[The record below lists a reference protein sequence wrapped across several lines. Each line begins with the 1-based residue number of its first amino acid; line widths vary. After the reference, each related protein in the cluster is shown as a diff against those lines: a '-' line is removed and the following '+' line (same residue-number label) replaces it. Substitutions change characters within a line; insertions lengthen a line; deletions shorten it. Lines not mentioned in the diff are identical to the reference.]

1 VTGAE
6 ERFKELFKA
15 ARVLLREGIDQE
27 DQLIPTLALANEI
40 CRDGS
45 YLGIKHCFEKLAQDS
60 EAWEREADAFVSTY
74 GRLRP
79 VRVVDGILILERLP
93 LSIKIKYK
101 RKTEQ
106 PEEVMFFV
114 YAHRQLAKPQHVASL
129 YEKTLLAAD
138 VPYGEF
144 RAGRMGF
151 EFCGNHL
158 LITVGRGTIGRSVSP
173 SEHSGAIFQIDVTP
187 FPSTRIVQE
196 FYEMLLGKSSGD
208 GFRKDLATR
217 TRGGA
222 ASADNLILACVAFYL
237 KNTGKIK
244 SRKEIHRLLNE
255 HVLCESHKTLPEE
268 GYTSSETAQLWRDVN
283 HPTKVRKPL
292 TDVESTLFFEGD
304 LF

>member
-101 RKTEQ
+101 WKTEQ
-106 PEEVMFFV
+106 PEEVLFSV
-114 YAHRQLAKPQHVASL
+114 YAHRQPAKTQHVASF

-138 VPYGEF
+138 VPYGES
-144 RAGRMGF
+144 RTGRMGF
-151 EFCGNHL
+151 ELYDNHL
-158 LITVGRGTIGRSVSP
+158 VIIVGRGSITRS
-173 SEHSGAIFQIDVTP
+173 E
-187 FPSTRIVQE
+187 
-196 FYEMLLGKSSGD
+196 
-208 GFRKDLATR
+208 
-217 TRGGA
+217 
-222 ASADNLILACVAFYL
+222 
-237 KNTGKIK
+237 
-244 SRKEIHRLLNE
+244 
-255 HVLCESHKTLPEE
+255 
-268 GYTSSETAQLWRDVN
+268 
-283 HPTKVRKPL
+283 
-292 TDVESTLFFEGD
+292 
-304 LF
+304 